1 MSSAHKKMEE
11 AILPHVFFPTF
22 EYCDASIW
30 LLQVSEPFPPMLPLE
45 RFDRLSGPV
54 LYLTLL
60 GDQ

>member
-1 MSSAHKKMEE
+1 MEE